1 MASNKQNFQIYM
13 GAYIYT
19 GTTYKPFVISGSTNP
34 KLFDVWNVDITERSD
49 YLGSPNTQTLA
60 GYERGNPMGFR
71 TFASIDLDNSYPSS
85 SSAILTLLNL
95 FPSQFKRPFFA
106 TTITAQSSPN
116 VTIVSGVA
124 TADYY
129 NGLLLRNVD
138 RGDETRRII
147 DYASNGVATLDSPF
161 TGWQNGDDV
170 VIEVPPS
177 IPTIMGITADST
189 NSNYMYFNLDSSIF
203 GIRRELTVGNQ
214 IITIELRGLARK
226 PFMAD
231 NVRIG

>member
-1 MASNKQNFQIYM
+1 M

-19 GTTYKPFVISGSTNP
+19 GTTYKPFVISGSNNP

-85 SSAILTLLNL
+85 SSNILTLLNL
-95 FPSQFKRPFFA
+95 FPSQFKRPFLA
-106 TTITAQSSPN
+106 TTINSVSSPN
-116 VTIVSGVA
+116 VTIVNGVA

-129 NGLLLRNVD
+129 NGLLLRNAD
-138 RGDETRRII
+138 RGDETRRIV
-147 DYASNGVATLDSPF
+147 DYASNGVATLDSAF
-161 TGWQNGDDV
+161 TGWQNDDDV